1 MPNEPQKPMKGDVDG
16 RKDEINW
23 QRLSFAR
30 WLSRAEAAA
39 LIGYGE
45 TYLIKFIDPIVQPR
59 AFPGCKKLTYDRQK
73 LDQAMEKL
81 FSI

>member
-1 MPNEPQKPMKGDVDG
+1 MSKEPQNPTNNDIDS

>member
-1 MPNEPQKPMKGDVDG
+1 MSEVENSTKPEGAKPE
-16 RKDEINW
+16 EINW
-23 QRLSFAR
+23 QRLKFAR
-30 WLSRAEAAA
+30 WLNRAEAAA

-73 LDQAMEKL
+73 LDQAMEKI
-81 FSI
+81 FSL

>member
-1 MPNEPQKPMKGDVDG
+1 MSETENPTKPESAKPE
-16 RKDEINW
+16 EINW
-23 QRLSFAR
+23 RRLEFAR
-30 WLSRAEAAA
+30 WLNRAEAAA

-81 FSI
+81 FSL